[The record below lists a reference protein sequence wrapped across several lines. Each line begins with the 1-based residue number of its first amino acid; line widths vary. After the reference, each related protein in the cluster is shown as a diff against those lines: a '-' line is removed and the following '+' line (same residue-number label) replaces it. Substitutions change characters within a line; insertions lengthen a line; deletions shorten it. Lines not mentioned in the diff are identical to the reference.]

1 MAAGVITVT
10 DRRQIKDRRQK
21 RPETAPDR
29 RQDKEREKLI
39 VDHIPLVGYLVG
51 KIALQLPQHL
61 DQQDLTSAAMIGLIN
76 AADRFDPER
85 GVLFKTFAEQHVRG
99 TILDE
104 LRSYDVLSR
113 SMRDKYKRLARELR
127 TLEHQLGRNPSSE
140 EVASALGMTLD
151 DYYEL
156 LDDVRIFTFISLDDS
171 WEDDDGNPLCLADV
185 LCESEA
191 KSPQQQVMMM
201 QLTEALGNAIDT
213 LPEKERLAVTLYY
226 SEDFNLR
233 EIGEMLGLTESR
245 ISQLISQAMVRLR
258 SRLKLHKD

>member
-1 MAAGVITVT
+1 MAVNVEDLT
-10 DRRQIKDRRQK
+10 DRRQKQVEVPNDRRK
-21 RPETAPDR
+21 
-29 RQDKEREKLI
+29 DKEREQLI
-39 VDHIPLVGYLVG
+39 VDHIPLVRYLVG
-51 KIALQLPQHL
+51 RMTLHLPQHL
-61 DQQDLTSAAMIGLIN
+61 DLQDLMSAAMIGLIN

-113 SMRDKYKRLARELR
+113 SMRDKYKHLARELCR
-127 TLEHQLGRNPSSE
+127 LEHQLGRNPTSE
-140 EVASALGMTLD
+140 EVAAALGISQD
-151 DYYEL
+151 DYFRL
-156 LDDVRIFTFISLDDS
+156 LDDVHVFTFISLDDS

-201 QLTEALGNAIDT
+201 QLAETLGQAIEA

-226 SEDFNLR
+226 NEDFNLK
-233 EIGEMLGLTESR
+233 EIGVTLGLTESR

-258 SRLKLHKD
+258 SRLKLHKN

>member
-1 MAAGVITVT
+1 MAADVITVT
-10 DRRQIKDRRQK
+10 DRRQKQLDV
-21 RPETAPDR
+21 PTDR

-39 VDHIPLVGYLVG
+39 VDHIPLVGYLVS
-51 KIALQLPQHL
+51 KMMIQLPKHL
-61 DQQDLTSAAMIGLIN
+61 DPQDLTSAAMIGLIN
-76 AADRFDPER
+76 AADRFDPAR

-113 SMRDKYKRLARELR
+113 SMRDKYKRMAKELR
-127 TLEHQLGRNPSSE
+127 TLEHQLGRNPTSE
-140 EVASALGMTLD
+140 EVAAALELNLD

-156 LDDVRIFTFISLDDS
+156 LDDVRILTFISLDDS

-185 LCESEA
+185 LCESDA
-191 KSPQQQVMMM
+191 KSPQQQVMMI
-201 QLTEALGNAIDT
+201 QLTEALGLAIDA

-233 EIGEMLGLTESR
+233 EIGETMGLTESR

-258 SRLKLHKD
+258 GRLKLHKN